1 MKTVIFNYV
10 YLKDKISK
18 KFGSQNNFANA
29 LGISYQ
35 ELSSKLNNKTSFTQ
49 EQVYKCI
56 NLLSL
61 NETETIA
68 CFFNI

>member
-10 YLKDKISK
+10 CLKDKISK
-18 KFGSQNNFANA
+18 KFGNQNNFANA
-29 LGISYQ
+29 IGISYQ

-49 EQVYKCI
+49 EQIYKCI
-56 NLLSL
+56 DLLSL
-61 NETETIA
+61 NETEILA

>member
-18 KFGSQNNFANA
+18 KFGNQNNFANA